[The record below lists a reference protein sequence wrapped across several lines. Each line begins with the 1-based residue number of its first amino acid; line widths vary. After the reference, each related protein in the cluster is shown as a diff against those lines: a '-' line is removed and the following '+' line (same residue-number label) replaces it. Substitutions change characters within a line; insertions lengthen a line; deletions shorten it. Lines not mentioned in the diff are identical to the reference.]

1 MSSNFKLKNNNS
13 TELNIQH
20 VDNAPAISLTSTD
33 LSKISGLG
41 TSSLTSTKIKAG
53 IEKSN
58 ELVSFVSTTMPT
70 SMTWKIGNFVENSAP
85 IILGEVGLKYII
97 NGWRRLTTGN
107 SHVLNTDWVE
117 VRSYTGS

>member
-41 TSSLTSTKIKAG
+41 TSSLTSTQIKAG